1 MDRDLL
7 IHMPVVLAVARR
19 GGFAPAAAE
28 LGMSPSA
35 VSHAI
40 RTVEDRLDAPL
51 FARTTR
57 SVALTE
63 AGERLVAAIAP
74 AFSEIGEAV
83 ERLQAARGHVT
94 GLLRLNVPRT
104 ALPIAIT
111 PVLAELSMR
120 HPGLVVEVTSDDS
133 LTDIVAGGY
142 DAGVRLGGMIAQ
154 DMVALR
160 LTAPFTAIM
169 VAAPGY
175 LAVRGEPRSIG
186 DLARHNCIGYR
197 LLASGGLYAWDM
209 LEAGEDVTV
218 SVEGTVRVTDA
229 TYARDLAVAGIGVA
243 YVFEPLVR
251 HELQAGTLRWVLPQS
266 AIEEPGLFLYYPQRA
281 SRAPKL
287 RAFIESAKAVLDASR
302 LDGPDRP
309 FQ

>member
-1 MDRDLL
+1 
-7 IHMPVVLAVARR
+7 MPVVLAVARR

-63 AGERLVAAIAP
+63 AGESLVAAIAP
-74 AFSEIGEAV
+74 AFSEIGDAV

-111 PVLAELSMR
+111 PVLAELSVR
-120 HPGLVVEVTSDDS
+120 HPGLVVEVTSDDG

-160 LTAPFTAIM
+160 LTAPFKAIM

-209 LEAGEDVTV
+209 LEAGEDVMV

-229 TYARDLAVAGIGVA
+229 TYARDLAIAGIGIA

-251 HELQAGTLRWVLPQS
+251 HELKAGTLRWVLPQLPAARLQS
-266 AIEEPGLFLYYPQRA
+266 PETAGLHRVRQGGPGCIWTGQARQALSMKRRVMA
-281 SRAPKL
+281 
-287 RAFIESAKAVLDASR
+287 
-302 LDGPDRP
+302 
-309 FQ
+309 